1 MILGN
6 CDRGF
11 TGQHCEIEIRSSIHN
26 PITPTSTSVM
36 SILNPTRTILLTF
49 STATT
54 RRASSSTTTTS
65 TTTTE
70 AEKLYKKLSNINK
83 TKKPHINSNI

>member
-1 MILGN
+1 
-6 CDRGF
+6 
-11 TGQHCEIEIRSSIHN
+11 
-26 PITPTSTSVM
+26 M

-49 STATT
+49 STAST
-54 RRASSSTTTTS
+54 RRTASTTTTA

-83 TKKPHINSNI
+83 TKKPHSYIGNEFFN

>member
-1 MILGN
+1 
-6 CDRGF
+6 
-11 TGQHCEIEIRSSIHN
+11 
-26 PITPTSTSVM
+26 M

-54 RRASSSTTTTS
+54 KRTSSSTTTTS

-83 TKKPHINSNI
+83 TKKPHSNI